1 MIPCF
6 VGWAILLSERENCF
20 SVFTSQMVGYDLA
33 VFKGVFASPIAPI
46 IVFQQ
51 LFGFQGKDRSLVLI
65 RLAFPDARE
74 NDRTSDFPIGGSI
87 RTEQI
92 LFNLC
97 GLANSLPN
105 F

>member
-1 MIPCF
+1 MIRFF
-6 VGWAILLSERENCF
+6 VGWAMLLSEREICF
-20 SVFTSQMVGYDLA
+20 FVFHSQMVGYDLA
-33 VFKGVFASPIAPI
+33 VFKGVFASPIAAI

-65 RLAFPDARE
+65 RLGFPDARE
-74 NDRTSDFPIGGSI
+74 NNRTSDFPIGGSI
-87 RTEQI
+87 STEQI

-97 GLANSLPN
+97 GLDNSLPN